1 MDGKIKRDLERFN
14 EAVDLIKGEYKSV
27 LDIGCRDKILK
38 DFLKNEVKYQGIDYE
53 DSNEILGHNLE
64 YGIPF
69 EDNSFDIIFA
79 LDVLEHV
86 ENIHY
91 LFDEILRVSKHEA
104 IIALPNISYW
114 KFRLRFLKGK
124 DISDKYIF
132 SPTKL
137 LDRHRWLTSYNSAI
151 NFVNKNSKGNI
162 VTVRMGFY
170 QYRNRVLRL
179 IDSFF
184 SRKFPNLFCY
194 VVFFNIQKK

>member
-1 MDGKIKRDLERFN
+1 MARKLERDLQRFI
-14 EAVDLIKGEYKSV
+14 EAVQLAGSDYESV

-38 DFLKNEVKYQGIDYE
+38 DFIIKEAKYQGIDYK

-69 EDNSFDIIFA
+69 EDNSFDIVFA

-86 ENIHY
+86 ENIHF
-91 LFDEILRVSKHEA
+91 LFDEILRVTKLEA
-104 IIALPNISYW
+104 IVALPNMSYW

-132 SPTKL
+132 SPVKV

-151 NFVNKNSKGNI
+151 KFVSENAKGND
-162 VTVRMGFY
+162 VTIKQGYY
-170 QYRNRVLRL
+170 QYRSRTLSL

-184 SRKFPNLFCY
+184 SRKFPNLFTY
-194 VVFFNIQKK
+194 VVLFKIVKK